1 MRKYALMQRS
11 QRMKTRL
18 TDVLYFLNVDGLI
31 CHRFL
36 FIYLFLIIKSIPFHS
51 GAVTATINRKKSN
64 NLNFYIY
71 FKPAWWMINVNNKTQ
86 YTHTQFNADDFFPLL
101 LQDRK
106 AIGFAVAVAVERK
119 DR

>member
-1 MRKYALMQRS
+1 
-11 QRMKTRL
+11 
-18 TDVLYFLNVDGLI
+18 
-31 CHRFL
+31 
-36 FIYLFLIIKSIPFHS
+36 
-51 GAVTATINRKKSN
+51 
-64 NLNFYIY
+64 
-71 FKPAWWMINVNNKTQ
+71 MINVNNKTQ